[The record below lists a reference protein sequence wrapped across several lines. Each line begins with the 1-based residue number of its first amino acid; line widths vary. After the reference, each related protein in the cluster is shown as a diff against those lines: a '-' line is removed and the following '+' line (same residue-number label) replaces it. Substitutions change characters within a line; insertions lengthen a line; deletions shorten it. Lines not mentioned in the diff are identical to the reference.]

1 MTEKQQR
8 IVLLI
13 LALIAAAAYVL
24 IGGSTVGVYNRTS
37 DDLCEVYLAYNP
49 TVEGWGRDRLT
60 GRIPPGQSRD
70 VQLPIYFGWLAADR
84 AAGFSGRVLT
94 CDGVEVSVEEGLQ
107 GKLILLEVR

>member
-1 MTEKQQR
+1 MTETQQR

-13 LALIAAAAYVL
+13 LALIAAAAYVM

-49 TVEGWGRDRLT
+49 DGEGWGRDRLT

-70 VQLPIYFGWLAADR
+70 IQLPLTFGWFQEGR
-84 AAGFSGRVLT
+84 EAGFSGRVLT
-94 CDGVEVSVEEGLQ
+94 CDGVEASIEDGLQ